1 MYLVKKFNLDKYH
14 NKLSNKRELRKLDLT
29 INYTNKSFGQCFIDY
44 LGPTFFNSMPFELK
58 KKKQLRDERINIKGL
73 VYKYLFLELNN
84 ELL

>member
-14 NKLSNKRELRKLDLT
+14 KELNNKRELRKFDLT
-29 INYTNKSFGQCFIDY
+29 VNYTNKSFGQCFVDY
-44 LGPTFFNSMPFELK
+44 LGPTFFNSMPFEFK
-58 KKKQLRDERINIKGL
+58 KKILGDERINTKGL